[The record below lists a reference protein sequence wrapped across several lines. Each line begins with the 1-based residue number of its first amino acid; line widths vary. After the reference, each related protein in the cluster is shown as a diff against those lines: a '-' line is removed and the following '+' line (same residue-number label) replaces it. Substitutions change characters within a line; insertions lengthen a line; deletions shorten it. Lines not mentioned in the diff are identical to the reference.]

1 MTSDI
6 YYCCVARS
14 PRILNVGN
22 IKNLAPP
29 PVSKI
34 SKGLQPTLFWFQS
47 ILRIENKARPFSPDF
62 HRSSR
67 GENSLS
73 IVYVAKHAGFV
84 LQIWPQESSE
94 IVSQASLNTLL
105 LHCGARFPVSDL
117 WRKKSSSEN
126 QIFARFRQENLLKPD
141 NWGLSFKRNW
151 TCSLFFERNCRGNW
165 RWYNIG
171 HYISGEILIQTLWT
185 WSEFYLRSFL
195 TRYLTYSECPK

>member
-1 MTSDI
+1 MGCKMSVTKLKNVINQQLSFCTFQKHI
-6 YYCCVARS
+6 LLARS

-29 PVSKI
+29 PDSKI

-47 ILRIENKARPFSPDF
+47 ILMIENEARGIS
-62 HRSSR
+62 HKIITTSW

-73 IVYVAKHAGFV
+73 IVYVAKPAGFV

-141 NWGLSFKRNW
+141 N
-151 TCSLFFERNCRGNW
+151 
-165 RWYNIG
+165 
-171 HYISGEILIQTLWT
+171 
-185 WSEFYLRSFL
+185 
-195 TRYLTYSECPK
+195 